1 MVLKFA
7 TFFKKKLRL
16 NYLHVL
22 CLLWLLLIYFTERI
36 YPIQTLQKCNW
47 DLWEPWADQAAT
59 ATAAA
64 AKDGGSPLPI
74 GAPARLGLFGDPQII
89 DNFSYPGRN
98 YFLKRATIFITDL
111 YHRKN
116 WVFANQVLRFDR
128 KFFLGDLFDGGRE
141 WKSPEEDAE
150 WELEYQRFMRI
161 FSDPPKVRDSEARTI
176 FSLPGN
182 HDIGFGNT
190 LMQGAHA
197 RFVKHFGE
205 TSSYHFVGNHT
216 VILLDT
222 IAMMNTDNDKVYRRP
237 YEFLNEYIM
246 GVNDEMKQQPTVLLT
261 HVPLFRDPH
270 LSCGA
275 KRESKENLPYVK
287 GYQYQTMVSPEITDT
302 ILTTIQPVAVFSGDD
317 HDACYIQH
325 NYTVSDPPIKKTAE
339 EYTTKSTS
347 MAMGISRP
355 GIQML
360 SLYHP
365 HGMPDPEDGG
375 PRSFETKIC
384 YLPNPFYPF
393 ILFFLL
399 GLFTMVFLLSL
410 NFLPVLIPT
419 PMYRALG
426 SHPAVVFA
434 DDSKAKRGFSSAAG
448 GAADESDEFRNR
460 AIVNKRTGT
469 ADIELVSSLRYE
481 DEENHNSDDGNSA
494 GGLTSSGDSKG
505 ALANASRL
513 ISSAAVWK
521 QIMRD
526 LIVIFAVA
534 STFFAILSITIYWEE

>member
-7 TFFKKKLRL
+7 TFFKKKLRI

-36 YPIQTLQKCNW
+36 YPVQTLQQCNW
-47 DLWEPWADQAAT
+47 DRWEPWAHQ
-59 ATAAA
+59 AAA
-64 AKDGGSPLPI
+64 ATTTTKNGGSPLPI
-74 GAPARLGLFGDPQII
+74 GVPTRVGLFGDPQII

-98 YFLKRATIFITDL
+98 YFLKRASIFITDL

-116 WVFANQVLRFDR
+116 WVFANRVLHFDR

-141 WKSPEEDAE
+141 WKSPEQDAA
-150 WELEYQRFMRI
+150 WEQEYDRFMHI
-161 FSDPPKVRDSEARTI
+161 FSDSPEVRNSEARTV

-190 LMQGAHA
+190 LVQEAHA

-216 VILLDT
+216 ILLLDT
-222 IAMMNTDNDKVYRRP
+222 IAIMNTDSDQVYRKP
-237 YEFLNEYIM
+237 YEFLNNYIM
-246 GVNDEMKQQPTVLLT
+246 NVNDEMKQQPTVLLS
-261 HVPLFRDPH
+261 HVPLFRDPS
-270 LSCGA
+270 LSCGS

-302 ILTTIQPVAVFSGDD
+302 ILKTIQPVAVFSGDD

-325 NYTVSDPPIKKTAE
+325 NYTVADPAIMQTAE
-339 EYTTKSTS
+339 EYTTKSIS
-347 MAMGISRP
+347 MAMGITRP
-355 GIQML
+355 GIQLL

-365 HGMPDPEDGG
+365 RGVPAVEAGG

-399 GLFTMVFLLSL
+399 GLFTVVFLLSL
-410 NFLPVLIPT
+410 NFLPVLIPI
-419 PMYRALG
+419 PMYKALG
-426 SHPAVVFA
+426 SHPVVGGFT
-434 DDSKAKRGFSSAAG
+434 DDDDTAKRGFSSA
-448 GAADESDEFRNR
+448 AADESDEFRNR
-460 AIVNKRTGT
+460 AGVNKRTGA

-481 DEENHNSDDGNSA
+481 DEETNSSNDHSGNSMSSL
-494 GGLTSSGDSKG
+494 GGGISKGG

-513 ISSAAVWK
+513 IASAAVWK
-521 QIMRD
+521 HIIWD
-526 LIVIFAVA
+526 LAIIFSVA
-534 STFFAILSITIYWEE
+534 TTFFTILSITIYWE

>member
-7 TFFKKKLRL
+7 TFFKKKLRF

-36 YPIQTLQKCNW
+36 YPVQTLQQCNW
-47 DLWEPWADQAAT
+47 DLWEPWARQT
-59 ATAAA
+59 ASTAAA
-64 AKDGGSPLPI
+64 ITKNGGSLLPI
-74 GAPARLGLFGDPQII
+74 GVPTRVGLFGDPQII

-116 WVFANQVLRFDR
+116 WVFANRVLRFDR

-141 WKSPEEDAE
+141 WKSPEEDAQ
-150 WELEYQRFMRI
+150 WEREYERFMRI
-161 FSDPPKVRDSEARTI
+161 FSDPPKTRNSEARTV

-190 LMQGAHA
+190 LVQGAHA
-197 RFVKHFGE
+197 RFIKHFGE

-216 VILLDT
+216 ILLLDT
-222 IAMMNTDNDKVYRRP
+222 IAMMNTDNDQVYRRP
-237 YEFLNEYIM
+237 YEFLNNYIM
-246 GVNDEMKQQPTVLLT
+246 SVNNEMKQQPTVLLS
-261 HVPLFRDPH
+261 HVPLFRDPS
-270 LSCGA
+270 LSCGS
-275 KRESKENLPYVK
+275 KRESKESLPYVK

-302 ILTTIQPVAVFSGDD
+302 ILKTIQPVAVFSGDD

-325 NYTVSDPPIKKTAE
+325 NYTVSDPAIMQTAE

-347 MAMGISRP
+347 MAMGITRP
-355 GIQML
+355 GIQLL

-365 HGMPDPEDGG
+365 RGVPGPEDGG

-399 GLFTMVFLLSL
+399 GLFTVNFLLAL
-410 NFLPVLIPT
+410 NFLPVLIPM
-419 PMYRALG
+419 PMYKALA
-426 SHPAVVFA
+426 SDPVVVFTEN
-434 DDSKAKRGFSSAAG
+434 DDTTKRGFSSAAS
-448 GAADESDEFRNR
+448 DESDEFRNR
-460 AIVNKRTGT
+460 AAVNKRSGA

-481 DEENHNSDDGNSA
+481 DEENRSGNNDGGNSSN
-494 GGLTSSGDSKG
+494 GLSSSGGSSKG

-513 ISSAAVWK
+513 IASAAVWK
-521 QIMRD
+521 QIMWD
-526 LIVIFAVA
+526 LVIIFSVA
-534 STFFAILSITIYWEE
+534 ATFFIILSITIYWE